1 VNPTLEKRGQEVKAE
16 AVIRLKAR
24 DKRLPSAIGRVA
36 KKVFLT
42 LVTVYT
48 LVLFTGQAVKFFSLR
63 ADVVQLE
70 EQIRFHS
77 VNNEILRQ
85 RVEAM
90 QGDAYI
96 EQMAREQLGL
106 IKPGELLYMAV
117 EGSFGSED

>member
-1 VNPTLEKRGQEVKAE
+1 MKAE

-36 KKVFLT
+36 KKVFLM

-63 ADVVQLE
+63 AEVAQFE

-117 EGSFGSED
+117 EGSFDSED

>member
-1 VNPTLEKRGQEVKAE
+1 VKAE

-24 DKRLPSAIGRVA
+24 DKRVSPAIGRVA
-36 KKVFLT
+36 KKVFLG
-42 LVTVYT
+42 LVTVYA

-63 ADVVQLE
+63 AEVAQLE

-106 IKPGELLYMAV
+106 IRPGELLYMAV
-117 EGSFGSED
+117 EGPLSPEN